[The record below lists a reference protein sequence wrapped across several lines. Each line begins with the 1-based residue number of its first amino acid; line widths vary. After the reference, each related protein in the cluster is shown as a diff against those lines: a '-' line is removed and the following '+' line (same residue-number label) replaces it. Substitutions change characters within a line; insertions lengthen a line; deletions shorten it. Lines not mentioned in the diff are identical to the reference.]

1 MWGESRMKEYWVN
14 VYDIG
19 YIWYGCK
26 YQSREAATNS
36 IGALFNKLIYR
47 IHVRLK

>member
-1 MWGESRMKEYWVN
+1 MKEYWVN

-26 YQSREAATNS
+26 HISREAAARS
-36 IGALFNKLIYR
+36 MGALFTKLVYR